1 MQELLYFMLVE
12 DHDYDGDI
20 NVDLSVT
27 ALCGLTKSASAGKL
41 R

>member
-1 MQELLYFMLVE
+1 MLVE

-20 NVDLSVT
+20 NVVDLSVT